1 MKTRS
6 AAANTAAPGAK
17 DALTGLPSGR
27 PARERFAADLDESV
41 RRGVAV
47 SLVLVDLDE
56 FAHVNKTLGSER
68 ADQVLKAVAK
78 RIQGALPEGAA
89 FARLAGDC
97 FMALLPASE
106 PEEALLAASLAKTSV
121 SRSSIVVG
129 KAAARREAH
138 PTVSAGVASAPRD
151 GDTFEAVLAR
161 AQSALR
167 RAKSLGRDRVATPPD
182 DKMVLKSSYY
192 AQTQLERLKQLAG
205 SLGVNESVL
214 LRAALE
220 DLLLK
225 YKERTV

>member
-1 MKTRS
+1 MKTKS
-6 AAANTAAPGAK
+6 AVAASNAEK
-17 DALTGLPSGR
+17 DPLTGLPSGR
-27 PARERFAADLDESV
+27 SARERFAAVLEESV
-41 RRGVAV
+41 RRGEAI

-56 FAHVNKTLGSER
+56 FAHANKTLGGER
-68 ADQVLKAVAK
+68 ADQLLKAVAR
-78 RIQGALPEGAA
+78 RIEAALPERTLV
-89 FARLAGDC
+89 ARLAGDC

-106 PEEALLAASLAKTSV
+106 PEEALMAAQLARAAVAKTA
-121 SRSSIVVG
+121 IVVG
-129 KAAARREAH
+129 KAATRREAH

-151 GDTFEAVLAR
+151 GDAFEAVLAR

-167 RAKSLGRDRVATPPD
+167 RAKSLGRDRVASPPD

-205 SLGVNESVL
+205 ALAVNESTL

-225 YKERTV
+225 YKERSS